1 MPRGAPVVT
10 NLDQQTLRLAIERL
24 EEACA
29 MVRDIRARRG
39 QPWSIERLLE
49 ISTTI
54 ERLKAL
60 VLQ

>member
-1 MPRGAPVVT
+1 MNLAT
-10 NLDQQTLRLAIERL
+10 LDQQTLRLAIERL

-49 ISTTI
+49 ISTTV